1 MAAFALVQAIVKRWI
16 KLKVVNLNSF
26 YKVIYGG
33 VCIGASDSQAVD
45 KAKSV

>member
-33 VCIGASDSQAVD
+33 VCIGASNSQAVD
-45 KAKSV
+45 KTKSG